1 MRQER
6 YTSAAEGNIK
16 TDVIVIGAGPC
27 GLACAIELAAKG
39 LNYLV
44 VEKGGI
50 TDAVRRYPVNSHFF
64 STSDKL
70 EIGGLPFPAVHSRPT
85 RIEALQYYRMAA
97 EFFNLHL
104 KLHTTIVS
112 IHKEEDMFLLQ
123 TSSGAIIEARFVIIA
138 TGYYD
143 IPRKLD
149 IPGAQQP
156 HVLRYYDEPYR
167 YSHSKVVIL
176 GGGNSAIEAALD
188 LYRHNTAVEML
199 VLEDDFVRTAKYW
212 LRPDITNRVK
222 EGSIK
227 ARFNCRALHI
237 TNNSVVYKDL
247 ISGQEAET
255 PADFVL
261 ALIGYVP
268 DAELMQQAGI
278 QLHGAALIPEIN
290 EHTFETNI
298 KNLYVAGSIV
308 GGEETAKIFIENG
321 RWHGQAV
328 VNDIL
333 AKL

>member
-1 MRQER
+1 MIH
-6 YTSAAEGNIK
+6 AELGSDRIMK
-16 TDVIVIGAGPC
+16 TDVIIVGAGPC
-27 GLACAIELAAKG
+27 GLACAIELSAKG
-39 LNYLV
+39 IKYLV
-44 VEKGGI
+44 LEKGGV

-97 EFFNLHL
+97 EYFKLNI
-104 KLHTTIVS
+104 KLHTTVAS
-112 IHKEEDMFLLQ
+112 IAKEESNFVVKTEEGDRY
-123 TSSGAIIEARFVIIA
+123 EARFVVVA

-149 IPGAQQP
+149 IPGAGQP

-188 LYRHNTAVEML
+188 LYRHKAEVEML
-199 VLEDDFVRTAKYW
+199 ILEDDFVRTAKYW
-212 LRPDITNRVK
+212 LLPDITNRVK
-222 EGSIK
+222 EGSIQ
-227 ARFNCRALHI
+227 ARFNCRALQI
-237 TNNSVVYKDL
+237 NRKSVLYQDATGRQSK
-247 ISGQEAET
+247 T
-255 PADFVL
+255 PADFIL

-268 DAELMQQAGI
+268 DASLMQQAGI
-278 QLHGAALIPEIN
+278 KLQGAALIPEFN

-298 KNLYVAGSIV
+298 PDLYVAGSIV

-321 RWHGQAV
+321 RWHGQAIAK
-328 VNDIL
+328 DISS
-333 AKL
+333 KL